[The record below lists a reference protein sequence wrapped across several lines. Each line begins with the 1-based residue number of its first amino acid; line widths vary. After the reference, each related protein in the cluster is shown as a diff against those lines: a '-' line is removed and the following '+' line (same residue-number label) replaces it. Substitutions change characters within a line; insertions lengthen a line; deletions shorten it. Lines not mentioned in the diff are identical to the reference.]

1 MLSNKTQLIIK
12 LKNKIMQTYK
22 VVEINNSNGIVREIK
37 NLNMYQADETYFK
50 ILNTNPV
57 RQGYNT
63 VRIIKQ

>member
-1 MLSNKTQLIIK
+1 
-12 LKNKIMQTYK
+12 MQTYK